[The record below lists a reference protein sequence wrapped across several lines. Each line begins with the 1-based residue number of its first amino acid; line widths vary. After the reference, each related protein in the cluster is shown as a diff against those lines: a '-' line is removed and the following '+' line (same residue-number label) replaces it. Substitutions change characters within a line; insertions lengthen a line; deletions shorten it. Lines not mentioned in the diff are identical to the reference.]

1 MVLIGFLLIGG
12 ECGDAGGVGGLD
24 NGVKVEGYGLVG
36 LVAEVG
42 EVEGD
47 AGGSPFNAGHELADL
62 HLELDGI
69 DEDHIVEVGMSS
81 SDVGLELKL
90 HMQAIDMAIGKIHA
104 GYRAGGENQAGI
116 VDMHRAVGVGE
127 ALLVKLGELVVLDM
141 PVGVGLLGE
150 AALDDRA
157 ENGGGVLHGL
167 EERSLPQLRLRLV
180 VVERHGLAAT
190 ELLAKA
196 SVEDTVADGTRLL
209 YDGWSDLCHNIFVTE
224 EQYI

>member
-36 LVAEVG
+36 LVAE
-42 EVEGD
+42 D
-47 AGGSPFNAGHELADL
+47 
-62 HLELDGI
+62 
-69 DEDHIVEVGMSS
+69 
-81 SDVGLELKL
+81 
-90 HMQAIDMAIGKIHA
+90 MQAIDMAIGKIHA